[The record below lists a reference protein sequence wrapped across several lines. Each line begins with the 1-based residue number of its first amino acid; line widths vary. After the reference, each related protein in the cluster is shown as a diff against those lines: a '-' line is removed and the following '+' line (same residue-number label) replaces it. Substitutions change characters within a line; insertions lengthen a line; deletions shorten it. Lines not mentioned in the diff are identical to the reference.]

1 MNQTQDLTGALF
13 EAAKNGELDQVKRLV
28 ESGADVNAVGE
39 HHITPFLWAYFSGH
53 IEVVKYLLSKGGNV
67 NYDGFNEGTL
77 LTFAAFTG
85 DVASIPYLLDAG
97 AEIDHAMPR
106 GGETALHHAADNDQ
120 TDAVRLII
128 QHGADVNHRTRDNGP
143 SELNFGTFWGETP
156 LHVAAVRGDEE
167 MIEVLL
173 AGGADKTIKTTKG
186 ETPLDQAERHQ
197 RPEEI
202 LQLLR

>member
-1 MNQTQDLTGALF
+1 MNQTQNLEDALF
-13 EAAKNGELDQVKRLV
+13 EAAKSGDLSQVQQLV

-39 HHITPFLWAYFSGH
+39 HHLTPCLWAYFSGH
-53 IEVVKYLLSKGGNV
+53 TEVVKYLLSRGGNI
-67 NYDGFNEGTL
+67 NYDGFDEGTL

-85 DVASIPYLLDAG
+85 DVAFIPYLLDAG

-106 GGETALHHAADNDQ
+106 GGETALHHAADNEQ
-120 TDAVRLII
+120 TDAVRLLI
-128 QHGADVNHRTRDNGP
+128 QCGADVNHRTKHDGP

-156 LHVAAVRGDEE
+156 LHVAAVRGDKE
-167 MIEVLL
+167 MVEALL
-173 AGGADKTIKTTKG
+173 AGGADKTIRTAKG

-197 RPEEI
+197 RSEEI

>member
-1 MNQTQDLTGALF
+1 MSQPQNLTEALF
-13 EAAKNGELDQVKRLV
+13 EAAKNGDLDQVQRLV

-39 HHITPFLWAYFSGH
+39 HSITPFLWAYFSGH
-53 IEVVKYLLSKGGNV
+53 TEVVKYLLSRGGNV
-67 NYDGFNEGTL
+67 NYDGFSEGTL
-77 LTFAAFTG
+77 LTLAAFTG
-85 DVASIPYLLDAG
+85 DVASISYLLDVG

-120 TDAVRLII
+120 TDAIRLLIRR
-128 QHGADVNHRTRDNGP
+128 GADVNHQTKHDGP

-156 LHVAAVRGDEE
+156 LHVAAVRGDEA
-167 MIEVLL
+167 MIQALL
-173 AGGADKTIKTTKG
+173 AGGADKTIKTAEG

-197 RPEEI
+197 RPAEI

>member
-1 MNQTQDLTGALF
+1 MNQTQDLTEALF
-13 EAAKNGELDQVKRLV
+13 EAAKNGDLDQVKQLV
-28 ESGADVNAVGE
+28 ENGADVNAMGE
-39 HHITPFLWAYFSGH
+39 HNITPFLWAYFSGH
-53 IEVVKYLLSKGGNV
+53 TEVVKHLLSKGGKV

-106 GGETALHHAADNDQ
+106 GGETALHHATDNGQ
-120 TDAVRLII
+120 TAAVKLLT
-128 QHGADVNHRTRDNGP
+128 QHGADVNHRTKYDGP

-167 MIEVLL
+167 MIETLL
-173 AGGADKTIKTTKG
+173 AAGADKTIKTAKG

-197 RPEEI
+197 RPEQI